1 MGIDQRK
8 ILGSSIRRLRD
19 EQSLTQE
26 QLASMIGNGSKQYIS
41 AIENGS
47 KNVTIDVLCRIA
59 EAFGIK
65 VKDLIDF

>member
-19 EQSLTQE
+19 EQGLTQE